1 LNEKKTFGEKFNRLQ
16 RLPALC
22 VWNNSIFTDQD
33 FDGISSLGEGSKQYT
48 IEKTGRFG
56 VGFNSVYHITDCPM
70 FISNNED
77 FVIFD
82 PICDHF
88 AEINQVEPGYRI
100 DDIQTNMYG
109 IFDDVLDGFN
119 FGVNLDGNEKTSLI
133 NGTMFRFPIRSAYSK
148 ISNTKYDV
156 ESIKKMIDDYISNNQ
171 DTLLFLNNIKKISF
185 FTVKSNSE
193 NGLIVK
199 CVHSEK
205 IINENNNDILQRRQY
220 FDNILKNIEEETS
233 FSNIETN
240 VNDYNI
246 IIETSNE
253 MTNSTKQNKYLMF
266 EQSGFENTNKEEIDK
281 IEYKKKQLNISKYF
295 PMGGIA
301 FNASLFETDRYKYQD
316 FRIYN
321 NLPLEQKSPL
331 SVHINAYWALSREN
345 RTQLYYTETKTTVEK
360 EKAIWNTEWNLLNVN
375 NIILPCYLRLFKK
388 LTQITT
394 IDNKKKINFLK
405 NMKYLF
411 PSDTQNMYFKQ
422 MIQTFYK
429 KRILEVECI
438 PLVQN
443 IFKYSSF
450 EYASIKWFKPDQ
462 IYFSFEFEEFLNDI
476 KCEQNQVENICN
488 ILTKADLN
496 ICRTKKIFDLFKKAL
511 INLRELTGKYIID
524 GFKKS
529 NKIHTGLHLKETIFE
544 NLNNLFCILRFCLKD
559 KRYFFSIINGC
570 PLLVSNDNHL
580 QKFTNVKNEQLFYFK
595 KPTIFKDIQH
605 LFVNENLVRILNEN
619 EDYFKNIKIDD
630 LIILLPTALNEEI
643 YSKTEYPALR
653 KDDIIILQTIWTII
667 LNNCP
672 ISNFNKTEK
681 INLLNPIKKW
691 SLIPIRNE
699 NGQMLS
705 RIQYCK
711 DMIVNPEQ
719 GKKFTFLNLIG
730 VPVYDKSLF
739 DEETIQFILSI
750 NLKTNED
757 MLALFYKKKDHLKN
771 FTDEYLIQIL
781 QFLNDSLERKKRPIH
796 KKKKKNIIILLNK

>member
-1 LNEKKTFGEKFNRLQ
+1 LNEEKTFGEKFNRLQ

-22 VWNNSIFTDQD
+22 AWNNSIFTDQD

-70 FISNNED
+70 FISNNQD

-109 IFDDVLDGFN
+109 IYDDVLDGFN
-119 FGVNLDGNEKTSLI
+119 FGVNLDGDKKTRLI

-171 DTLLFLNNIKKISF
+171 ETLLFLNNIKKISF

-193 NGLIVK
+193 NGLILK
-199 CVHSEK
+199 CIHQEEIK
-205 IINENNNDILQRRQY
+205 YENKNDLAKRRQY
-220 FDNILKNIEEETS
+220 FDNILENIEEETS
-233 FSNIETN
+233 FSNIEANT
-240 VNDYNI
+240 NDYNI

-253 MTNSTKQNKYLMF
+253 VTYSIKQNKYLMF
-266 EQSGFENTNKEEIDK
+266 LQFGFECTKKEEIDK

-301 FNASLFETDRYKYQD
+301 FNASLFETDSYKYQD
-316 FRIYN
+316 FKIYN

-331 SVHINAYWALSREN
+331 AVHINAYWALSREN
-345 RTQLYYTETKTTVEK
+345 RTQLYDYTETKTTVEK

-388 LTQITT
+388 LTQIYTK
-394 IDNKKKINFLK
+394 INNKNKINFLQ

-422 MIQTFYK
+422 MIQTFYH

-438 PLVQN
+438 PSVQN
-443 IFKYSSF
+443 VFKNPTF

-476 KCEQNQVENICN
+476 KCEPNQVENICN
-488 ILTKADLN
+488 ILTKADFN
-496 ICRTKKIFDLFKKAL
+496 ICRTKIIFDLFKKASISL
-511 INLRELTGKYIID
+511 KELTGKYIID

-529 NKIHTGLHLKETIFE
+529 NKIHTDKDLKETIFE

-559 KRYFFSIINGC
+559 KDFFNIINGC
-570 PLLVSNDNHL
+570 PLLVSNDNYL
-580 QKFTNVKNEQLFYFK
+580 RKFTKVKNEQLFCFE
-595 KPTIFKDIQH
+595 KPKIFKDIQH
-605 LFVNENLVRILNEN
+605 LFVNENLIRILNEN
-619 EDYFKNIKIDD
+619 EDYFKKIKIND
-630 LIILLPTALNEEI
+630 LSLLLPTALNEEI
-643 YSKTEYPALR
+643 YTKTEYPALI
-653 KDDIIILQTIWTII
+653 KDDIIILQTIWKII
-667 LNNCP
+667 LNNFTRT
-672 ISNFNKTEK
+672 NRNKTEK

-691 SLIPIRNE
+691 SLIPVQNLKGRT
-699 NGQMLS
+699 LS
-705 RIQYCK
+705 RIQYC
-711 DMIVNPEQ
+711 
-719 GKKFTFLNLIG
+719 
-730 VPVYDKSLF
+730 
-739 DEETIQFILSI
+739 
-750 NLKTNED
+750 
-757 MLALFYKKKDHLKN
+757 
-771 FTDEYLIQIL
+771 
-781 QFLNDSLERKKRPIH
+781 
-796 KKKKKNIIILLNK
+796 